1 MNDEKYSGYLALKLE
16 LWQVYHNHK
25 ENMSNAGFLVQLSL
39 FGAIISKGIWP
50 PEWVANVIVLPKVAT
65 FTVYFMLWFLIH
77 YYTRWQLINKR
88 IAALYF
94 AGYDKAFIYL
104 TTNDLCAE
112 DITINSEDSHKPKW
126 WRDFL
131 SKVIYVP
138 NGFIK
143 MDASVQ
149 NLPEFVAREV
159 KSMFN
164 SGSGADSLE
173 ILMTYA
179 SIVILFIVW
188 LKIFFG

>member
-1 MNDEKYSGYLALKLE
+1 MSYEKYSGYLTIKLE
-16 LWQVYHNHK
+16 IWETYHNHK

-39 FGAIISKGIWP
+39 FGAIISKGLWP
-50 PEWVANVIVLPKVAT
+50 PEWVANVIALPKVAT

-94 AGYDKAFIYL
+94 AGYDKAFLYL

-112 DITINSEDSHKPKW
+112 DITICCDETHKVNR

-131 SKVIYVP
+131 SKVIYMP
-138 NGFIK
+138 NGFVK
-143 MDASVQ
+143 MDASVK
-149 NLPEFVAREV
+149 NLPEFVAKEV
-159 KSMFN
+159 KHMFN
-164 SGSGADSLE
+164 VGSGANSLE

-179 SIVILFIVW
+179 SIVLMFIVGM
-188 LKIFFG
+188 KIFFG